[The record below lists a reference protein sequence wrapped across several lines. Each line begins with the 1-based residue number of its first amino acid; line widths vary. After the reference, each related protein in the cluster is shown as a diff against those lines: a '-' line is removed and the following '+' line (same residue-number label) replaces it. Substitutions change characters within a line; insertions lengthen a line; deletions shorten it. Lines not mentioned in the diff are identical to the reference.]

1 MEWRGKRFPVAC
13 LQTVLFCSC
22 LTKDKTSITVSQRL
36 VLYYRG
42 KKKKNISR
50 ACSYIGIKHHG
61 PPGHSR
67 QKLRGH
73 AQFLPFSQTSPSR
86 DTHGIHQQP
95 LLTPPLTHLLH
106 PCISLHPRTSS
117 LACPTSTASRSGLP
131 RLLLHLPPVYSPKVP
146 L

>member
-13 LQTVLFCSC
+13 LPTVLFCSC
-22 LTKDKTSITVSQRL
+22 LTKDKTSITISQRL
-36 VLYYRG
+36 VLYYR

-50 ACSYIGIKHHG
+50 ACSYIGIKHHS

-73 AQFLPFSQTSPSR
+73 AHFLPFSQTSPSR

-106 PCISLHPRTSS
+106 PCTSLHPRTSS
-117 LACPTSTASRSGLP
+117 LACPTATASRSGLP